1 MIELIARIS
10 SLSPHTSPHQ
20 HRHRVARLT
29 LLLTLIASAVFGVA
43 ATPKL
48 VAAQGCAP
56 TITALAKANV
66 RRGPGVRYTLLTSMQ
81 RGDVASVVG
90 RLRNNSWYRIVFRG
104 IEGWVFGQLTQPACL
119 QAAPIVP
126 AQPVPQQPPMQ
137 GAIFVAVPTRVAA
150 GQCSTLNWIVDNVAA
165 VFLIDGGV
173 TQGVRGVDA
182 RVVCPPNTTT
192 YILRVQRRDNSFFDQ
207 TATVA
212 VGPVGPA
219 PGQPNFRADATSIA
233 VGQCTTLRWNV
244 DNVAAVFLI
253 TGNTTQGVAGNAS
266 QAVCPPQTTTYV
278 LRVQRRDGTTFDTP
292 LVITVGGSQP
302 NFRAD
307 STTVAPGQ
315 CTALRWN
322 VDNVRAV
329 FFWDGNNR
337 QGVGGNDSR
346 TVCPTVTTAYR
357 LEVTG
362 NDGRTNNFF
371 ITVTVSGS
379 GSPNATI
386 DSFTADN
393 VNLTRGQCTSLRW
406 QVGGAAQLIQLFD
419 GGNASTVGAT
429 GVVSVCPQNT
439 STYVLRVT
447 AGNGGVLERSLTVN
461 VNVPA
466 TVVAPT
472 AQP

>member
-1 MIELIARIS
+1 M
-10 SLSPHTSPHQ
+10 
-20 HRHRVARLT
+20 
-29 LLLTLIASAVFGVA
+29 LLALVVSAVFAVAITPEPVA
-43 ATPKL
+43 AQ
-48 VAAQGCAP
+48 AQGCAP
-56 TITALAKANV
+56 TVTALAKANV

-81 RGDVASVVG
+81 AGDVASVVG
-90 RLRNNSWYRIVFRG
+90 RLRNNAWYRIVFRG

-126 AQPVPQQPPMQ
+126 AQPVPQPSTQ
-137 GAIFVAVPTRVAA
+137 GAIFVAVPNRVLA
-150 GQCSTLNWIVDNVAA
+150 GQCSTLNWVVNNVNA
-165 VFLIDGGV
+165 VFLIEGGV

-192 YILRVQRRDNSFFDQ
+192 YILRVQRRDNSFFDKA
-207 TATVA
+207 ATVT

-266 QAVCPPQTTTYV
+266 QDVCPPQTTTYV

-292 LVITVGGSQP
+292 LTITVGGGQP

-307 STTVAPGQ
+307 STTVAAGQ
-315 CTALRWN
+315 CTTLRWN

-346 TVCPTVTTAYR
+346 SVCPTVTTAYR

-393 VNLTRGQCTSLRW
+393 LNLTRGQCTSLRW
-406 QVGGAAQLIQLFD
+406 QVGGTAQLIQLFD

-429 GVVSVCPQNT
+429 GLVTVCPQNT

-461 VNVPA
+461 VNVPPPS
-466 TVVAPT
+466 APT
-472 AQP
+472 PQP